1 MQSYQGSSSNKN
13 APLPTNWSSIEAY
26 DLHLIQHAIDRAFKD
41 GKVVAL
47 TGDSGVGKS
56 VLANKICPDSLLEE
70 TAIRKAMLH
79 DKPIT
84 SNSIPIAVKGDLV
97 IDEAQLLCAESD
109 WNNFI
114 NVTKSHYMKVLVVA
128 QQPSDL
134 PQAFMASPD
143 VVRVHITK
151 PIYK

>member
-1 MQSYQGSSSNKN
+1 MQNQQGSSNNRSIS
-13 APLPTNWSSIEAY
+13 LPSNWSSIEAY
-26 DLHLIQHAIDRAFKD
+26 DHHLIKHAIDRAFKD
-41 GKVVAL
+41 GKVVLL

-84 SNSIPIAVKGDLV
+84 SKAIPIAIKGELL
-97 IDEAQLLCAESD
+97 IDEAQLLCRESD

-114 NVTKSHYMKVLVVA
+114 NVTKSHEMKVLVVA
-128 QQPSDL
+128 QQASDL
-134 PQAFMASPD
+134 PHAFLASPD
-143 VVRVHITK
+143 VVKVHITK
-151 PIYK
+151 PICK

>member
-13 APLPTNWSSIEAY
+13 TPLPANWSSIEAY
-26 DLHLIQHAIDRAFKD
+26 DLHLIQHAIDRAIKD
-41 GKVVAL
+41 GKVVVL

-84 SNSIPIAVKGDLV
+84 SNAIPIATKGELV
-97 IDEAQLLCAESD
+97 IDEAQLLCPESD

-114 NVTKSHYMKVLVVA
+114 NVTRTHEMKVLVVTQEA
-128 QQPSDL
+128 SDL
-134 PQAFMASPD
+134 PQAFLTSPD
-143 VVRVHITK
+143 VVKVHITK